1 MKKIALSV
9 LAAVLLPGAVQAAEV
24 ETVTVAV
31 SYSDLDLT
39 TEAGQAT
46 LDARIGAAVKEV
58 CAKPDVTRD
67 LKAMTAWADCRKS
80 AAASAFEQVGAAD
93 VATETFAVLF

>member
-9 LAAVLLPGAVQAAEV
+9 LAAVLLPGAAQAAEV

-31 SYSDLDLT
+31 SYADLDLT

-58 CAKPDVTRD
+58 CAKPDVTRN